1 MTLLIAGLIL
11 FIGEHSI
18 SIVNDEW
25 RNRMAARFG
34 QWTWKGFYALVAIA
48 GFVLMVRG
56 YGLARMDPTVLYVP
70 PQWLHPFSMVLLIP
84 VFPLLFAAY
93 LPGRIKAVAR
103 HPMLVATMLWAAAHL
118 LLNGTLADVLLF
130 GAFLIWAAADRLSL
144 LSRTPRAI
152 PGAPSS
158 RYNDA
163 IAVVLGL
170 ALHAAFIL
178 GLHEWLIG
186 IPAMTG

>member
-11 FIGEHSI
+11 FIGVHSI

-144 LSRTPRAI
+144 LSRTPRPI

-170 ALHAAFIL
+170 ALYAAFIL